1 MVKKHPW
8 GSIRKRAYDM
18 FEEKSKQYDRNYI
31 LYYVK
36 RKLEIED
43 MRVIVSLYNQWEC
56 YIKRNYLHSK
66 ENIYFT

>member
-8 GSIRKRAYDM
+8 GSIRKRAYEM

-43 MRVIVSLYNQWEC
+43 MRVIVSLYNQWEW
-56 YIKRNYLHSK
+56 LHK
-66 ENIYFT
+66 EKLFTQ